1 MTRVEHPS
9 REASRK
15 GINLE
20 QVSKSFRTS
29 EGDLQV
35 LEDLSFQVAEG
46 EAVAV
51 VGPSGSGKTTLL
63 NLLAG
68 LDFPTAG
75 QIFVNDEEI
84 RGPSPDRGVIFQQ
97 YAVFPYL
104 TVHQNVTF
112 GLTLA
117 ANKKSKAERDE
128 IAAHYIRLMG
138 LGGFENA
145 YPRTLSGG
153 MKQRLAIA
161 RAYAV
166 NPKILFM
173 DEPFAALD
181 AQTRD
186 LMQELI
192 LQLLA
197 KEQKTVIFVTH
208 SVEEAIFVA
217 NRIVVVTA
225 RPATVQEIVDVPF
238 PFPRTAEVKT
248 TVEFMEIRRYVE
260 SLVRQQYK
268 VSHPE
273 AAAN

>member
-1 MTRVEHPS
+1 MSER
-9 REASRK
+9 A
-15 GINLE
+15 GISLE
-20 QVSKSFRTS
+20 QVSKDFRTKA
-29 EGDLQV
+29 GV
-35 LEDLSFQVAEG
+35 LEVIKDLSFHVDDG
-46 EAVAV
+46 ESVAV

-68 LDFPTAG
+68 LDFPSRG
-75 QIFVNDEEI
+75 RIVVNGAEI
-84 RGPSPDRGVIFQQ
+84 RSPSPERGVIFQQ

-117 ANKKSKAERDE
+117 ANKKNRAERDR
-128 IAAHYIRLMG
+128 IAAHYLKLMG
-138 LGGFENA
+138 LQGFEDA
-145 YPRTLSGG
+145 YPKTLSGG

-166 NPKILFM
+166 SPQILFM

-192 LQLLA
+192 LKLLA
-197 KEQKTVIFVTH
+197 EEQKTVIFVTH
-208 SVEEAIFVA
+208 SVEEAIFIS

-225 RPATVQEIVDVPF
+225 RPATVHEVVPVPF
-238 PFPRTAEVKT
+238 GFPRSVEVKT
-248 TVEFMEIRRYVE
+248 TSEFMDIRRYVE
-260 SLVRQQYK
+260 SLVREQYIAA
-268 VSHPE
+268 HPE
-273 AAAN
+273 VVGLARGEE